1 MCSLKKI
8 QAEMP
13 RNLLAMAVGIEQKTI
28 VDQVIQKV
36 SNLVAFG
43 HLEQM
48 SKFLFCI
55 WFIDLAN
62 VGYLNIYVIEG
73 ATGTCPISLNDLNT
87 LCFPEVLCN

>member
-28 VDQVIQKV
+28 VDQIIQKV

-43 HLEQM
+43 HLQQM
-48 SKFLFCI
+48 S
-55 WFIDLAN
+55 
-62 VGYLNIYVIEG
+62 
-73 ATGTCPISLNDLNT
+73 
-87 LCFPEVLCN
+87 